1 MRNTDPLTEEL
12 RRWGHAQVN
21 RFALSRGDRSIHV
34 LDKVRDSAPMK
45 KDLAV
50 RELAPRDGTA
60 RRRIMAAGA
69 GVKGLNV
76 VPMWAADPIRASNDA
91 GHPHDN
97 AEIAVD
103 MGTPDDLRWVDRAL
117 AAMARSHL
125 LRSIII
131 RVEFTS
137 PSNAGPAAR
146 ARMACERFEAE
157 MARVLGVDP
166 KPKEDGEDPA
176 LTPRQYRYELL
187 KALDYLRGMRLAA

>member
-12 RRWGHAQVN
+12 RRWGYAQVN

-50 RELAPRDGTA
+50 RELAPRNGTA

-69 GVKGLNV
+69 GVKGLSI

-91 GHPHDN
+91 DHPHDN
-97 AEIAVD
+97 SEIAVD

-117 AAMARSHL
+117 AAMARNYL
-125 LRSIII
+125 LRSIVI
-131 RVEFTS
+131 RVEFTA
-137 PSNAGPAAR
+137 PSNAGPEAR
-146 ARMACERFEAE
+146 ARMACERFEA
-157 MARVLGVDP
+157 AISKLVGFDP
-166 KPKEDGEDPA
+166 LPKEEGDKPA
-176 LTPRQYRYELL
+176 LTARQYRYELS
-187 KALDYLRGMRLAA
+187 KALDLLRGMRLAA

>member
-1 MRNTDPLTEEL
+1 MRNNDPLTEQL

-34 LDKVRDSAPMK
+34 LGKVRDSAPLTK
-45 KDLAV
+45 EAAV
-50 RELAPRDGTA
+50 RELAPRDGAA
-60 RRRIMAAGA
+60 RRRMMAAGT
-69 GVKGLNV
+69 GVKGLGI

-91 GHPHDN
+91 DHPHDN

-117 AAMARSHL
+117 ATMARSYL
-125 LRSIII
+125 LRSIVI
-131 RVEFTS
+131 RVEFTA

-157 MARVLGVDP
+157 MARVLGIDP
-166 KPKEDGEDPA
+166 KPKEEGEEPA
-176 LTPRQYRYELL
+176 LTPRQYRYELSRG
-187 KALDYLRGMRLAA
+187 LDHLRGMQLAA